1 MKQKNVDANVVCGI
15 TRRAAGLA
23 VAAIAVA
30 LSIEPSRAQS
40 PIDPDADSV
49 LRAMT
54 DQLQAAGEQMNGPI
68 MRQLGTAWRSYALIS
83 MLAVSAIAPP
93 ASARDGID
101 PEADRIL
108 ATMSEKL
115 RSMPTLSV
123 DYDADQEIV
132 TLDGQKIQYS
142 ASGSIALDRAKGF
155 RMKRTG
161 PFAQAEVIFDGT
173 TISLH
178 DWITNAYAQ
187 LQSPGRSIEDA
198 TEELRAT
205 SELDAPGADLLASNP
220 YGVLTDGV
228 TEGTVV
234 GSAFVNGVE
243 CDHLAFRTDIVDW
256 QIWIS
261 KGSKPLPLKYVITTK
276 WMTGAPQ
283 YTLRLSNWNSDGID
297 SAQFKFAPPAA
308 AHKVEHVHA
317 DVTGELSLEAAQ

>member
-1 MKQKNVDANVVCGI
+1 MNGTI
-15 TRRAAGLA
+15 TR
-23 VAAIAVA
+23 
-30 LSIEPSRAQS
+30 S
-40 PIDPDADSV
+40 P
-49 LRAMT
+49 
-54 DQLQAAGEQMNGPI
+54 
-68 MRQLGTAWRSYALIS
+68 GTTWRSYTLIS
-83 MLAVSAIAPP
+83 MLAVSAVAWP

-108 ATMSEKL
+108 VAMSENLK
-115 RSMPTLSV
+115 SMPTLRV
-123 DYDADQEIV
+123 DYDADQEIL

-155 RMKRTG
+155 RMKRMG

-178 DWITNAYAQ
+178 DQLTNAYAQ
-187 LQSPGRSIEDA
+187 LQSPGRSVEDA
-198 TEELRAT
+198 TEELRT
-205 SELDAPGADLLASNP
+205 TTELDAPGVDLLASDP
-220 YGVLTDGV
+220 YAVLTDGV
-228 TEGTVV
+228 TQGTFV

-283 YTLRLSNWNSDGID
+283 YTLRLSNWNSDGIEA
-297 SAQFKFAPPAA
+297 AQFKFTPPADA
-308 AHKVEHVHA
+308 NKVEHVHA
-317 DVTGELSLEAAQ
+317 DVTGELSLEVRQ